1 VISATERGN
10 IGSSDPEGPMLA
22 QLLDL
27 VTWRHR
33 DAHCKR
39 NGHQWTDLATPV
51 ACSWCGRSRASEL
64 VAPAGRSHA

>member
-1 VISATERGN
+1 
-10 IGSSDPEGPMLA
+10 MLA